1 MKKVAFVVQRYGT
14 EVNGGAETLAR
25 QLAMQLSK
33 NYDVDILTTKA
44 LDYITWEDYYEKDCE
59 VIDGVNVKRFSVD
72 KTRDI
77 KKFSKL
83 CKKVLDNETHILEQ
97 EQAWF
102 DEQGPF
108 TPKLIQYIKDNKD
121 NYDVFIFMTYLYYT
135 TVKGLP
141 EVKDKAILIPTAHDE
156 APVYLKTFKDI
167 FTMPKGIFYLTHE
180 ECEFTQKLFHNEN
193 VINNNGFG
201 GSGIELPAKVNPDYI
216 KNKYNITDYV
226 IYAGRIDVSKG
237 CKEMFKFFKK
247 YKRHNKN
254 NIKLV
259 LIGKEVMKV
268 PKSSNIISLG
278 FVSEQEKY
286 DIMAG
291 AKMLIMPPAFES
303 LSIVALESLALG
315 VPIICN
321 GKCDV
326 LKGHCERSNA
336 GLYYKDYKGF
346 ESAINNMINI
356 LDNDVVKRKEIHN
369 NAVKY
374 ISDNYTWESIMG
386 RFNEVIQL
394 CSR

>member
-1 MKKVAFVVQRYGT
+1 
-14 EVNGGAETLAR
+14 
-25 QLAMQLSK
+25 
-33 NYDVDILTTKA
+33 
-44 LDYITWEDYYEKDCE
+44 
-59 VIDGVNVKRFSVD
+59 
-72 KTRDI
+72 
-77 KKFSKL
+77 
-83 CKKVLDNETHILEQ
+83 
-97 EQAWF
+97 
-102 DEQGPF
+102 
-108 TPKLIQYIKDNKD
+108 
-121 NYDVFIFMTYLYYT
+121 
-135 TVKGLP
+135 
-141 EVKDKAILIPTAHDE
+141 
-156 APVYLKTFKDI
+156 
-167 FTMPKGIFYLTHE
+167 
-180 ECEFTQKLFHNEN
+180 
-193 VINNNGFG
+193 
-201 GSGIELPAKVNPDYI
+201 
-216 KNKYNITDYV
+216 
-226 IYAGRIDVSKG
+226 
-237 CKEMFKFFKK
+237 MFKFFKK

-291 AKMLIMPPAFES
+291 AKMLIMPSAFES